1 MPASDIVIRG
11 AREHNLRDVSV
22 TLPRNKLI
30 VMTGVSGSGKSS
42 LAFDTLY
49 AEGQRRYVESLSSYA
64 RQFLGQMPKP
74 EVDSITGLAPSISIQ
89 QKSSGRNPRS
99 TVGTITE
106 IYDYLRVL
114 FARVGTP
121 SCHQCGRPITA
132 QTREHI
138 LDSVLRLP
146 DGTKFQVLAP
156 LIQRQKG
163 EYKDLFEDLLKR
175 GFLRARVDGKI
186 VQLTDDLQL
195 DKQMKHTI
203 DIVIDR
209 LVAGKTPRARVAEA
223 IEAAL
228 NLAKGKLLISVE
240 PNDDVRQHGLVP
252 SPPPVFQQKN
262 AAGERARVRGRDGD
276 DASPLQVA
284 PQAEGT
290 RKKKASSSRSAK
302 ASAPSNAPLTLT
314 LSPEDGGEGTGED
327 ASSQPSSTDTLY
339 SCDYAC
345 VDCGISYE
353 APSPQLFS
361 FNSPQGMCP
370 DCTGLGIRFD
380 FVIERLVPDDSLTI
394 AKGAI
399 AILGKLSSIG
409 KWRKHI
415 LKGVG
420 RAIEIDLGLPED
432 SFFKTKWSA
441 LPDVAKQLFLHGLG
455 QRNITFAYRHGGGMW
470 KRGGTYAGFI
480 PELLDEYRKTRNP
493 MRRVQL
499 EKYMREAG
507 CSTCHGSRLNPQAGS
522 YRITSKNAS
531 RMNTSRSEALVPSPS
546 SSGERARVRGPNG
559 DDALPLQGDSTRHQ
573 TEQTGKKKTSSRASK
588 VATTLKS
595 PLTLTLS
602 PEDGGEGTV
611 PKAEDA
617 PHRVSLSLPEV
628 CGLSTLDAWEFF
640 GELELSETGQF
651 IATEVLKEIR
661 GRLGFLLRCGLDYLT
676 LDRTA
681 PTLSGGESQRIKL
694 AGQIGCG
701 LVGVVYILDEPSI
714 GLHPR
719 DNVMLLDSLKDLR
732 DQGNTVIVVEHDDE
746 TMRAADH
753 IVDFGPGPGV
763 RGGEVVVEGSVED
776 VMKSERSLTGAF
788 LSGRR
793 TIAIPKE
800 RRAGNG
806 HAIEIHGATHHN
818 LRNVSA
824 SFPLGKFICVTGVSG
839 SGKSSLV
846 NDILWEVLN
855 RDVNKG
861 TGNPGLHT
869 NLTGLEHIDKA
880 IDIDQSPI
888 GRTPRSNPATYVKL
902 ADLIRD
908 LYTQLPESKVRGF
921 KPGRFSFNVPGGRC
935 EACEGNGSNKLEMDF
950 LADIWVTCPV
960 CQGKRFNK
968 ETLEVRFKGKN
979 ITDVLNMDVQQALDH
994 FEHHPKLKRSIQT
1007 LHDVGLDYLKLG
1019 QPSPTLSGGEAQ
1031 RVKLAKELS
1040 KRSTGKTVYILDEP
1054 TTGLHFVDI
1063 EHLLRVLHGFVDA
1076 GNTVIVVEHNLDVI
1090 KTADWVIDLGP
1101 EGGSGGGRILVAG
1114 TPEEIVQCEESYTGR
1129 ALQGV
1134 EGLRLKVDGRKKA
1147 KVKSSL
1153 LLNPQPAT
1161 RNPPRWQTSRVLKDS
1176 TDGADTS
1183 IVVRGASQHNL
1194 QHLNLTIPRDMMSVF
1209 CGPSGSGKSSL
1220 AMDTLYAEGQRRYVE
1235 SLSSYARQ
1243 FLGQMPKPKV
1253 EHIHGLQPSIAI
1265 EQKTVGNTP
1274 RSTVGTVT
1282 EIYDYLR
1289 ILFARLGTQH
1299 CPDCGVPVQSQTT
1312 DDVIDRL
1319 MEHEA
1324 GTRLLV
1330 LAPQE
1335 VTVGQQYEKLWER
1348 LREQGYRRV
1357 RINGVTHTLDEV
1369 PEIDRKRKH
1378 SIEIVVDR
1386 VTIRH
1391 DEGQGVDSAL
1401 VPSPPSSGE
1410 RARVRGPSGEDSS
1423 LDSSDSSLSP
1433 TEESGRKKSRAS
1445 KAVTLIEAPLSLT
1458 LSPEDGGEGT
1468 GKKTSQASSTSLSS
1482 PAIRNLRPSTTRSR
1496 LAESVELAFDLGKG
1510 VIRVA
1515 VVDDERDEKK
1525 WKVQP
1530 FSLFRS
1536 CEQCGRSFEEL
1547 APHNFSFNSP
1557 LGWCET
1563 CEGIGTQQGTNLGAL
1578 VSDQTRTLSQG
1589 AVTAWPDPA
1598 KSPLFQRMLTAMARE
1613 CDIPLDVPFSQL
1625 EPSQQRA
1632 VLFGTGDV
1640 WIPLSSPVPSPPS
1653 SGERARVRG
1662 PSGDDAPLNS
1672 SHSTLHP
1679 TEEAGEKKKS
1689 TRASKAATTLKGP
1702 LTLILSPE
1710 DGGEGTGKRRTS
1722 RDGRPL
1728 LRFQYKGLYPAIE
1741 QAASLSYDYRMQLY
1755 GLIGDCPCSACS
1767 GSRVRPDAA
1776 AVKLGGK
1783 TIKQFCDLPLRE
1795 ALVFLNG
1802 LTLTKSQQKIAGDLL
1817 GEATGRLS
1825 FLVDVGLHYLT
1836 LARTLPTLSGGE
1848 TQRIRLAGQIGRA
1861 LTGVL
1866 YVLDEPTIG
1875 LHPSDNGRLLNALI
1889 KLRDLG
1895 NTIVMVEH
1903 DREVLMAADRL
1914 YDFGP
1919 GAGRF
1924 GGTITAQGTPRE
1936 MSKSELSLTG
1946 KYLSGREEIA
1956 IPSVRR
1962 MSPLQPDVRQHGVV
1976 PSPPSSGETVR
1987 VRGASGENTSRLQDA
2002 SALLT
2007 SAQGNAIKKSS
2018 RSSKAATPIEAPLTL
2033 TVSPEDGG
2041 EGTGENIP
2049 SNALRALGSRHSFL
2063 VPPGGGWLELLG
2075 ARQHNL
2081 RNVDLRIPLGTF
2093 TCITGVSGSGK
2104 SSLIEDT
2111 LARAVAR
2118 KLHRASTQPGPYDEL
2133 LGLQYLSKLIVV
2145 DQQPLGTTPA
2155 SNPATYTGVFEHIRE
2170 LFARMP
2176 EAKVR
2181 GYSSTRFS
2189 FNRVGGRCEAC
2200 EGNGQKLIEMHFLP
2214 DVWVECD
2221 VCHGQR
2227 YNAETLAVQ
2236 YRGQSIADVLAMSIG
2251 QALELFDNLPK
2262 IRGPLSVLAAIGL
2275 DYLTLGQPA
2284 PTLSGGEAQ
2293 RVKLA
2298 AELARPSMGKTL
2310 YLLDEPTTG
2319 LHFDDI
2325 RKLLKILNSLVD
2337 AGNTVVVIEH
2347 NLDVI
2352 KTADWIIDLGP
2363 QAGSE
2368 GGWIV
2373 AEGTPEDVAAYAES
2387 FVRQHGLPDGVR
2399 PHGFSD
2405 GVRQHGVVPSPP
2417 SSGERARV
2425 SGPSVDD
2432 ASLLQPAHPLVP
2444 SSKKHATK
2452 QKSTLASKAAT
2463 SIQAPLTLT
2472 LSPEDGGEGTGED
2485 TTFSPS
2491 LASQPSALS
2500 PHRSLTGEILAR
2512 VLAEG
2517 RRGERESFDAE
2528 AARKKKSGDVDPS
2541 KIGAETRMPW
2551 EVDGRKWH
2559 TVDGLAN
2566 NGKPRRWSGAM
2577 LARVIDQLEESDDF
2591 APTNWS
2597 DRSTIEVMGKV
2608 KINGWFLHAHTGD
2621 EWLLSLKFRV
2631 GKKAFD
2637 ELTLSQELGLKDVN
2651 DLDEI
2656 PVYNRQPR
2664 VRIRPAANGPF
2675 EDVTV
2680 VLLKPSDM
2688 ETPAFEQFFA
2698 KARQSFLDATNPQA
2712 LDLDDLTP
2720 WKKLGRKWHLMRKGF
2735 LAGKIEWDAAVL
2747 EELASLL
2754 DELLPDAKV
2763 DWTQKVVV
2771 NYSRDKQPV
2780 ANIVTKRPAGVD
2792 FSLYVPSGSVQLG
2805 QVASFGI
2812 EQEVAPFKNGLDA
2825 VQLRFT
2831 KVEQVNAAALKK
2843 FLSERFG

>member
-121 SCHQCGRPITA
+121 SCHQCGKPITA

-175 GFLRARVDGKI
+175 GFLRARVDGKS
-186 VQLTDDLQL
+186 VQLTDDLKL

-203 DIVIDR
+203 DVVIDR

-228 NLAKGKLLISVE
+228 NLAKGRLVISRE
-240 PNDDVRQHGLVP
+240 PSDDVRQHGVSDDVRQHGVVP
-252 SPPPVFQQKN
+252 SPPSS
-262 AAGERARVRGRDGD
+262 GERARVRGPSGENAPSLQADSAL
-276 DASPLQVA
+276 ASPRG
-284 PQAEGT
+284 EGGS
-290 RKKKASSSRSAK
+290 KKKTRASK
-302 ASAPSNAPLTLT
+302 ASTPSKAPLTLT
-314 LSPEDGGEGTGED
+314 LSPEDGGEETGEED
-327 ASSQPSSTDTLY
+327 SINTALPSDSSPSLNPQPSTLDQLY

-345 VDCGISYE
+345 IDCGISYE
-353 APSPQLFS
+353 QPSPQLFS

-380 FVIERLVPDDSLTI
+380 FKIDRLVPDDSLSI

-399 AILGKLSSIG
+399 TVLGKLSSIG
-409 KWRKHI
+409 KWRKSI

-420 RAIEIDLGLPED
+420 RAIEIELGLTED

-441 LPDVAKQLFLHGLG
+441 LPDAAKQFFLYGLG
-455 QRNITFAYRHGGGMW
+455 QKNITFAFRHGGGVW
-470 KRGGTYAGFI
+470 KKGGTYAGFI
-480 PELLDEYRKTRNP
+480 PELLDEYRKSRNP
-493 MRRVQL
+493 MRRMQL
-499 EKYMREAG
+499 EKYMCEAG
-507 CSTCHGSRLNPQAGS
+507 CSTCGGSRLNKQAGS
-522 YRITSKNAS
+522 YRIAS
-531 RMNTSRSEALVPSPS
+531 LAPLAPALR
-546 SSGERARVRGPNG
+546 GEGLGVRGFSSPDSAG
-559 DDALPLQGDSTRHQ
+559 DTKAKP
-573 TEQTGKKKTSSRASK
+573 KKKTPHPN
-588 VATTLKS
+588 
-595 PLTLTLS
+595 PL
-602 PEDGGEGTV
+602 PAEPGRGD
-611 PKAEDA
+611 KAKDA
-617 PHRVSLSLPEV
+617 PRSALSLPEV
-628 CGLSTLDAWEFF
+628 CQLSTLDAWEFF

-651 IATEVLKEIR
+651 IAIEVLKEIR

-763 RGGEVVVEGSVED
+763 RGGEIVVEGSVAD

-793 TIAIPKE
+793 TIAIPQQ

-818 LRNVSA
+818 LRDVSA

-855 RDVNKG
+855 RDVNG
-861 TGNPGLHT
+861 GSGNPGQHT
-869 NLTGLEHIDKA
+869 KLTGLEHIDKV

-994 FEHHPKLKRSIQT
+994 FENHPKLKRSIQT

-1101 EGGSGGGRILVAG
+1101 EGGSGGGRILAAG
-1114 TPEEIVQCEESYTGR
+1114 TPEEIVACEESYTGR

-1134 EGLRLKVDGRKKA
+1134 EGLGWRVDGKKS
-1147 KVKSSL
+1147 KKTRGRDSSL
-1153 LLNPQPAT
+1153 TLNPQPST
-1161 RNPPRWQTSRVLKDS
+1161 INPPRWQTSRVLKDS

-1243 FLGQMPKPKV
+1243 FLGQMPKPRV

-1319 MEHEA
+1319 MEHAA

-1378 SIEIVVDR
+1378 AVEIVVDR

-1391 DEGQGVDSAL
+1391 DEGEGTRGSIL

-1410 RARVRGPSGEDSS
+1410 RARVRGPSGEDAP
-1423 LDSSDSSLSP
+1423 LDSSDSTLP
-1433 TEESGRKKSRAS
+1433 PAEESGKKKSSSRAS
-1445 KAVTLIEAPLSLT
+1445 KVVTTSKAPLTLT

-1468 GKKTSQASSTSLSS
+1468 GGKTSQSSS
-1482 PAIRNLRPSTTRSR
+1482 PAALNPRPSTTRSR

-1578 VSDQTRTLSQG
+1578 VSDQTRSLSQG

-1598 KSPLFQRMLTAMARE
+1598 KSPLFRRMLTAMAKE

-1640 WIPLSSPVPSPPS
+1640 WIELVGQVCNLPVTGSKSSTESIR
-1653 SGERARVRG
+1653 SGKAKG
-1662 PSGDDAPLNS
+1662 KAGDGQVTNLP
-1672 SHSTLHP
+1672 H
-1679 TEEAGEKKKS
+1679 
-1689 TRASKAATTLKGP
+1689 
-1702 LTLILSPE
+1702 I
-1710 DGGEGTGKRRTS
+1710 
-1722 RDGRPL
+1722 
-1728 LRFQYKGLYPAIE
+1728 RFQYKGLYPAIE
-1741 QAASLSYDYRMQLY
+1741 QAASLSYDYRMKLY

-1783 TIKQFCDLPLRE
+1783 TIKQFCDLPLNE
-1795 ALVFLNG
+1795 ALSFLHG

-1875 LHPSDNGRLLNALI
+1875 LHPSDNGRLLKALV

-1895 NTIVMVEH
+1895 NTIIMVEH
-1903 DREVLMAADRL
+1903 DREVLQAADRL

-1946 KYLSGREEIA
+1946 KYLSGREEIV
-1956 IPSVRR
+1956 IPAVRR
-1962 MSPLQPDVRQHGVV
+1962 MASLHHDVRQHGVV
-1976 PSPPSSGETVR
+1976 PSPPSAGERAR
-1987 VRGASGENTSRLQDA
+1987 VRGPSGENAPPLQAAASLLA
-2002 SALLT
+2002 SAPKVAT
-2007 SAQGNAIKKSS
+2007 KKSS
-2018 RSSKAATPIEAPLTL
+2018 RSSKAATPVEDPLTL
-2033 TVSPEDGG
+2033 TLSPEDGG
-2041 EGTGENIP
+2041 EGTGGGRSTSAPQP
-2049 SNALRALGSRHSFL
+2049 SNFNPQ
-2063 VPPGGGWLELLG
+2063 PPQWLELLG

-2221 VCHGQR
+2221 VCRGQR

-2236 YRGQSIADVLAMSIG
+2236 YRGKSIADVLAMSIG

-2387 FVRQHGLPDGVR
+2387 YVRRHGL
-2399 PHGFSD
+2399 SD
-2405 GVRQHGVVPSPP
+2405 DVRQHGVVPSPP

-2425 SGPSVDD
+2425 RGPSGENASDSSRDSSLPPSPRRGGPGRGAD
-2432 ASLLQPAHPLVP
+2432 ARGDVASP
-2444 SSKKHATK
+2444 SSPLPNPPHQGEGTGKK
-2452 QKSTLASKAAT
+2452 KARAVEAVT
-2463 SIQAPLTLT
+2463 RIEDPLTLT
-2472 LSPEDGGEGTGED
+2472 LSPEDGGEGTRED
-2485 TTFSPS
+2485 AESPTSFSDP
-2491 LASQPSALS
+2491 QPSTLNTQL
-2500 PHRSLTGEILAR
+2500 RCLTGEILAR

-2517 RRGERESFDAE
+2517 RRGERESFDAD
-2528 AARKKKSGDVDPS
+2528 AARKKQAGDLDPS
-2541 KIGAETRMPW
+2541 KIGAEARMPW

-2566 NGKPRRWSGAM
+2566 NGKPRRWSGEM
-2577 LARVIDQLEESDDF
+2577 LARVIDQLEASEDF
-2591 APTNWS
+2591 APTNWA
-2597 DRSTIEVMGKV
+2597 DRSTIEVTGKV
-2608 KINGWFLHAHTGD
+2608 KTNGWFLHAHTGD

-2631 GKKAFD
+2631 GRKTFS
-2637 ELTLSQELGLKDVN
+2637 EETLSQELGLKDVN

-2664 VRIRPAANGPF
+2664 VRIRPATNGPF

-2688 ETPAFEQFFA
+2688 ETPAFETFFA
-2698 KARQSFLDATNPQA
+2698 TAKKSFLDATNPKA
-2712 LDLDDLTP
+2712 LDLEDLTP

-2735 LAGKIEWDAAVL
+2735 LQGQIEWDATVL

-2771 NYSRDKQPV
+2771 NYSRNKLPV

-2812 EQEVAPFKNGLDA
+2812 GQEVAPFKNGLDA

-2831 KVEQVNAAALKK
+2831 KVEQVKVAALKK
-2843 FLSERFG
+2843 FLSGCLQ